1 MQRSWEKIG
10 LIVRRE
16 YRARVRQR
24 SFVIITTLMAVVF
37 VLLACAPTIVQA
49 IRGGRTDTTTIGVLD
64 AANPAATPDDIARLD
79 QQLKADG
86 SNGGAITLLTAAV
99 FTAVPQSQVNTGTYD
114 GYLTLD
120 RNPAGDL
127 TFDYATKSGVRDATT
142 ARIQQAATF
151 LAVQD
156 RLARAGL
163 TQAQQNRIFT
173 PPTFSVS
180 ATNPTVSA
188 DTQSETQKNTN
199 RGLAYILDILLY
211 TTIIVYGM
219 WIAGGVVEE
228 KSNRIMEIMINAAT
242 PTQLMAGKILGI
254 GAAALTQYLC
264 ITIPGAV
271 ALAVQ
276 GRIAQALLGT
286 RTGATALD
294 LTGLSV
300 TAVVAFLGF
309 FILGFLL
316 YAALYAGAGSLVSR
330 QEDIQQIA
338 APMQMAMIGSFF
350 AALFA
355 LGKPDATV
363 TRVLAFIPFCS
374 PLVML
379 TRVLVGHPAPWEVAL
394 SVAILIASIVVFVML
409 AARIYRIGVLLYG
422 ARPNLRTI
430 FALNHAR
437 VAR

>member
-1 MQRSWEKIG
+1 MQRSLGKIG

-24 SFVIITTLMAVVF
+24 AFIITTALMAIVF
-37 VLLACAPTIVQA
+37 VLLAGAPTIVQA
-49 IRGGRTDTTTIGVLD
+49 IRNGRNETTTIAVVD
-64 AANPAATPDDIARLD
+64 TANPAAAPDDASRLD
-79 QQLKADG
+79 QQLRADG
-86 SNGGAITLLTAAV
+86 TNDTTIALTAANGSV
-99 FTAVPQSQVNTGTYD
+99 ATLRDQVNAGTYS
-114 GYLTLD
+114 GVLILG

-127 TFDYATKSGVRDATT
+127 TIEYDTKSGTRDATAT
-142 ARIQQAATF
+142 RMQQAASF

-156 RLARAGL
+156 RLTRAGV
-163 TQAQQNRIFT
+163 TPSQQAQIFA
-173 PPTFSVS
+173 PPVFAVS
-180 ATNPTVSA
+180 ATTPQTNANAQS
-188 DTQSETQKNTN
+188 DTEKITN
-199 RGLAYILDILLY
+199 RGLAYVLDILLY

-254 GAAALTQYLC
+254 GAAALTQFLC
-264 ITIPGAV
+264 IIVPGAI
-271 ALAVQ
+271 ALAAQ
-276 GRIAQALLGT
+276 GRIAQALLGQ
-286 RTGATALD
+286 RAGATALD

-300 TAVVAFLGF
+300 TAVVPFIGF

-330 QEDIQQIA
+330 QEDVQQIA
-338 APMQMAMIGSFF
+338 MPMQLAMLGSFF
-350 AALFA
+350 AALFT
-355 LGKPDATV
+355 LGKPDSGLA
-363 TRVLAFIPFCS
+363 RVLALVPFCS

-379 TRVLVGHPAPWEVAL
+379 TRILVGHPAPWEVAL
-394 SVAILIASIVVFVML
+394 SVAILIGSIAFFVVL

-422 ARPNLRTI
+422 ARPNLRTV
-430 FALNHAR
+430 FRMNHAR